1 MGKSR
6 QNKTKEKHHL
16 RSTNDVKLTTQTRPP
31 PTTYTNINSM
41 NFFPKNTFFPMA
53 RSLARPA
60 HQAAKMNPSGM
71 HQLELAK
78 NDFIEQQQ
86 DLVND
91 QLESNAT
98 NTLNDSVVVLNSIA
112 QLATNK

>member
-1 MGKSR
+1 
-6 QNKTKEKHHL
+6 
-16 RSTNDVKLTTQTRPP
+16 
-31 PTTYTNINSM
+31 
-41 NFFPKNTFFPMA
+41 MA

-91 QLESNAT
+91 QLMNDQLESNAT
-98 NTLNDSVVVLNSIA
+98 NTLNDSVVVLNTIA